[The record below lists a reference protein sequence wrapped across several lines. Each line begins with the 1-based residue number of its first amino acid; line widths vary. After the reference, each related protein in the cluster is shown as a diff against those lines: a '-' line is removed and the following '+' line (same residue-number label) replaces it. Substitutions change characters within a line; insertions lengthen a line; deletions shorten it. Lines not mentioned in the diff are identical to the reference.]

1 VGGGLLG
8 GGLFDCLHGEAVAAH
23 VSQGSGDG
31 RNAGGNRLA
40 AMREGMRVLCW
51 KQLSFAMI
59 FPSPMRRSYAL
70 KMQNSVVARDSL
82 MGAGVNSKSYP

>member
-1 VGGGLLG
+1 VAGRDGGRATASSIPARQIEAVGGGLLG

-59 FPSPMRRSYAL
+59 FPSLLCAEAML
-70 KMQNSVVARDSL
+70 
-82 MGAGVNSKSYP
+82 